1 MMAWL
6 GASQGLVSWVE
17 PWLSP
22 PYLHGCI
29 TVLGTAT
36 FQVLCPAPV
45 DTVACEEYLEGSQR
59 VRRLSCASRH
69 ALDITQP
76 PPVPASLLCS
86 ATGTRARPHQHT
98 KSKSDRHIHEASSF
112 EQSVAQGSFHL
123 LSCYGRHL

>member
-1 MMAWL
+1 M
-6 GASQGLVSWVE
+6 SWAE

-22 PYLHGCI
+22 PHLHGGI
-29 TVLGTAT
+29 AVLGTAT
-36 FQVLCPAPV
+36 LQVPRPAFV
-45 DTVACEEYLEGSQR
+45 DTVACEEDLGGRQR
-59 VRRLSCASRH
+59 VRTLLCASWY

-76 PPVPASLLCS
+76 LPVPASLLCS

-98 KSKSDRHIHEASSF
+98 KFKSDRHIHEASLF